1 MITLGEYSLN
11 DEKRTKA
18 VVCAVVH
25 GRAIGYLEWPDSAQ
39 IQSLDWNA
47 KNGSFANGSHSD
59 MDLVVDNSAQMKEI
73 IKLIEGSEPLQYK
86 ISYSFRRI
94 TELEDEL
101 AKANCDAMWLAG
113 GFFAATAMAIWGWLV

>member
-1 MITLGEYSLN
+1 MITLGEYNLN

-25 GRAIGYLEWPDSAQ
+25 GRAIGYLEWPDSAK

-47 KNGSFANGSHSD
+47 KNGSFEDGSYSD
-59 MDLVVDNSAQMKEI
+59 MDLVVDNSAQ
-73 IKLIEGSEPLQYK
+73 EPLQYLEDK
-86 ISYSFRRI
+86 ISYSYRRRRI

-113 GFFAATAMAIWGWLV
+113 GFFAATATAIWGWLV